1 MTYYMQTVL
10 ASRARFQD
18 KAERTVKKALNK
30 QIEPVLKK
38 VQMTHDARVLSH
50 LIAKEPIK
58 EAFKEIYTT
67 VGSFFAKNQYK
78 SLKSDSGNIITKEDD
93 FDDSDF
99 ITYVDDFIQIIGAKM
114 VTNVTDTTISE
125 LQEFISASVKQG
137 IGSAKLAADLRRH
150 FTDLNQVRSRLIA
163 RTEVARANNFGTFT
177 AGEMMNIQLTDTWLH
192 AGSSKDDRSSHVTA
206 NGQTIERGQRFNID
220 SGYTPAYPHDGT
232 GGADEECN
240 CNCTFYSRRKK

>member
-1 MTYYMQTVL
+1 MTYYIQTVL
-10 ASRARFQD
+10 AARSRFQD
-18 KAERTVKKALNK
+18 NAERTIKAALNK
-30 QIEPVLKK
+30 QIAPVIKK
-38 VQMTHDARVLSH
+38 VETTHDARVLNH
-50 LIAKEPIK
+50 LVSPEPIK
-58 EAFKEIYTT
+58 EAFREIYIK

-78 SLKSDSGNIITKEDD
+78 SLKSESGTLITKDD
-93 FDDSDF
+93 DYDDSEF
-99 ITYVDDFIQIIGAKM
+99 LTYVDDFIKTTGATM

-137 IGSAKLAADLRRH
+137 VGSAKLAADLRRH

-192 AGSSKDDRSSHVTA
+192 AGSSKDDRSSHVAA
-206 NGQTIERGQRFNID
+206 NGQTIDRGERFNID

-240 CNCTFYSRRKK
+240 CDCTFYSSRKK